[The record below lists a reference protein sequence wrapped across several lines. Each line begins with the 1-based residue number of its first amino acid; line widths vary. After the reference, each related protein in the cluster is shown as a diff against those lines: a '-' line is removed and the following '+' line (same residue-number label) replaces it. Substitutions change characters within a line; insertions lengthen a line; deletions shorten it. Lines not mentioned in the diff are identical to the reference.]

1 MIKKL
6 GDEIIRFQEMLSVE
20 RKVREET
27 ENVMFRML
35 EDINNKLQNEISVIN
50 MGIYLMRIG

>member
-1 MIKKL
+1 LIKKL

>member
-1 MIKKL
+1 
-6 GDEIIRFQEMLSVE
+6 MLSVE